1 MKFYVTVDRHE
12 DGVWIV
18 ECPAIPGCVSQG
30 QTKDEALD
38 NIKDAIVLCLEVR
51 AERGMPLTI
60 ETLQINVVVNK
71 DIEKEYLRQKANQ
84 LDSDGSWDEL
94 IPLCT
99 KIIDLEQEPHE
110 KASAYVKRGIAYRHK
125 GELDLAIADFTQAL
139 RLNPTHANA
148 YISRGIAYDKKGD
161 HDLAIADYTK
171 VLELDPDKLDPD
183 NMFAYHNRGIAYI
196 NKNDHDKALEDFTKI
211 LEQDPANAEIY
222 LYRVLAYSLKGD
234 HDKAIADCTKTLEFK
249 PKYANAHLCR
259 GFAYIDQGDQ
269 EKFLDAFKD
278 FVKAN
283 KYDQAL
289 KTEVPA
295 IYVAGQIADIYKDRA
310 EEEGAKAFEL
320 YFRLSEAI
328 SNIQNERFY
337 RPGNGKKVAHYTSL
351 HALKTLATNEHFRL
365 YNAAYMNDPEEGRVF
380 FEIMKKYEIDV
391 QQVFYGDEDPF
402 FPSPAYIC
410 SFVKVDAN
418 EPEQKDELFLWRT
431 YGKHD
436 GQEATGACLIFK
448 HEWTVFGEK
457 CSEQIGAM
465 QQLQSNLLMPT
476 GDRKNPGERQPPKP
490 DLYEIVY
497 RDKESNQ
504 ELSEELNELAEAL
517 KQIKGHIEEK
527 DDNSQKKLKQ
537 LARDLLDPIR
547 FLFKASHYR
556 EEGEVRVVQV
566 RYYDEIKTTQE
577 EDGTQ
582 VDTEQI
588 PPRFYLETHENFRF
602 SEVILGPQAR
612 GVSEWKHW
620 LKKRNIK
627 ADRSKIPYGKPYP

>member
-1 MKFYVTVDRHE
+1 MRFNVTVDRDE

-30 QTKDEALD
+30 KTKSEALD
-38 NIKDAIVLCLEVR
+38 NIKEAIALCLEVR

-60 ETLQINVVVNK
+60 ETLQINVVVDK
-71 DIEKEYLRQKANQ
+71 DIEKEYLKQKAEQ

-110 KASAYVKRGIAYRHK
+110 KASAYFKRGIAYRHK

-139 RLNPTHANA
+139 RLNPAHANA
-148 YISRGIAYDKKGD
+148 YIRRGIAYDKKGD
-161 HDLAIADYTK
+161 HDLTIADYTK
-171 VLELDPDKLDPD
+171 VLELDPD
-183 NMFAYHNRGIAYI
+183 NMFAYHNRGRAYI
-196 NKNDHDKALEDFTKI
+196 NKNDHDKAIEDFNKI

-234 HDKAIADCTKTLEFK
+234 YDKAIADCTKTLEFK
-249 PKYANAHLCR
+249 PNYANAHLCR

-283 KYDQAL
+283 EYDQAL

-337 RPGNGKKVAHYTSL
+337 RPGNGKEVAHYTSL

-365 YNAAYMNDPEEGRVF
+365 YNADYMNDPEEGRVF
-380 FEIMKKYEIDV
+380 FEIMKKFGIEDAEK
-391 QQVFYGDEDPF
+391 VFYKKKDKSY
-402 FPSPAYIC
+402 PSPAYIG
-410 SFVKVDAN
+410 SFVKVDAKD
-418 EPEQKDELFLWRT
+418 PKQKDELFLWRT

-436 GQEATGACLIFK
+436 GQEAAGACLIFK

-465 QQLQSNLLMPT
+465 QQLQAKLPMLK

-527 DDNSQKKLKQ
+527 DDNSQKKLRE
-537 LARDLLDPIR
+537 LVRDLLDAIR
-547 FLFKASHYR
+547 FLFKARHYR
-556 EEGEVRVVQV
+556 EEKEVRVVQV
-566 RYYDEIKTTQE
+566 HYYDKTKTAQE
-577 EDGTQ
+577 PDDIQ

-588 PPRFYLETHENFRF
+588 PPRFYLETDQNFHF
-602 SEVILGPQAR
+602 SEVILGRQAR
-612 GVSEWKHW
+612 GFLEWKRW
-620 LKKRNIK
+620 LNEHDNTLSVKRSGIK
-627 ADRSKIPYGKPYP
+627 YGKPYL

>member
-1 MKFYVTVDRHE
+1 MKFHVTVDRHE

-60 ETLQINVVVNK
+60 ETLQINVVVDK
-71 DIEKEYLRQKANQ
+71 DIEKEYLKQKADQ

-99 KIIDLEQEPHE
+99 KIIDLEQKPHE

-139 RLNPTHANA
+139 RLNPAHANA

-183 NMFAYHNRGIAYI
+183 KLDPDNMFAYHNRGIAYI
-196 NKNDHDKALEDFTKI
+196 NKNDHDKALEDFNKI
-211 LEQDPANAEIY
+211 LERDPANAEIH
-222 LYRVLAYSLKGD
+222 LFCGFAYSLKGE
-234 HDKAIADCTKTLEFK
+234 HDKALEDFTKALELD
-249 PKYANAHLCR
+249 PNYANAYLCR
-259 GFAYIDQGDQ
+259 GIAYIEQ
-269 EKFLDAFKD
+269 ENFLDAFKD
-278 FVKAN
+278 FKKAAEC
-283 KYDQAL
+283 DPVL
-289 KTEVPA
+289 KAEVSE
-295 IYVAGQIADIYKDRA
+295 IYVVEQIADIYKDRG

-328 SNIQNERFY
+328 SNIQQKQFY
-337 RPGNGKKVAHYTSL
+337 APHKNGEVIHYTCL
-351 HALKTLATNEHFRL
+351 RALKNLAGGGRFRL
-365 YNAAYMNDPEEGRVF
+365 YNAVYMNDPEEGRVF
-380 FEIMKKYEIDV
+380 FEIMGEPGKDVKKF
-391 QQVFYGDEDPF
+391 FYGDENQPY
-402 FPSPAYIC
+402 PSPAYIG
-410 SFVKVDAN
+410 SFVKVDAID
-418 EPEQKDELFLWRT
+418 PEQKDELFLWRT

-436 GQEATGACLIFK
+436 GQEAAGACLIFK
-448 HEWTVFGEK
+448 HEGTVFAK
-457 CSEQIGAM
+457 SLSAQTGAM
-465 QQLQSNLLMPT
+465 QQLQSELLKSA
-476 GDRKNPGERQPPKP
+476 GDTINPGEKQPPKP

-497 RDKESNQ
+497 SDEATNQ
-504 ELSEELNELAEAL
+504 ETSKELKKLAESL
-517 KQIKGHIEEK
+517 KQIQNYISEK
-527 DDNSQKKLKQ
+527 DDHIKDKLKQ
-537 LARDLLDPIR
+537 LVRDLLDPIR
-547 FLFKASHYR
+547 FLFKARHYR

-566 RYYDEIKTTQE
+566 RYYDEENTSQD
-577 EDGTQ
+577 DGSIQ

-602 SEVILGPQAR
+602 SEVILGRQAR
-612 GVSEWKHW
+612 GE
-620 LKKRNIK
+620 
-627 ADRSKIPYGKPYP
+627 A